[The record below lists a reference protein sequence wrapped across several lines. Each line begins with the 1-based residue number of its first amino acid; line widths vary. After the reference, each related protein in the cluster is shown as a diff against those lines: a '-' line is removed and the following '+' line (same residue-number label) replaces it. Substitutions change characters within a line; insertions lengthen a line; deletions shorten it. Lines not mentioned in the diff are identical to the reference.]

1 MLTVLLLIN
10 SYSTSI
16 YLSIYDK
23 YTILQYKVL

>member
-10 SYSTSI
+10 MYSTSI
-16 YLSIYDK
+16 YLYIYYK

>member
-1 MLTVLLLIN
+1 MLTILLLFIM
-10 SYSTSI
+10 YSTSI